1 VRTLPSPIPVP
12 EAVSHRVLHALQRRT
27 MLWRFLREFCRSV
40 ERAGGSAYL
49 VGGIVR
55 DLIEGR
61 PGNDVDLMV
70 TGIGFEALGK
80 LVRAL
85 PRRELGIRRVVAA
98 GRQFAVYKV
107 STAWTDAPIDVALA
121 RSEHSTG
128 PGHRQFEVRTRGVDA
143 REDAS
148 RRDFTINSLMFSF
161 RGKGRRLAGEVIDFF
176 GGMEDLRR
184 RRIRGVGNPQARIRE
199 DPLRMLR
206 AIRQKNERPGTVIE
220 RRTWQAIRRDAKEL
234 IGTIS
239 GERLVGELAKSLAA
253 NPSSTVSDL
262 HRAGILPELI
272 PGIPERGG
280 TAALSRMKKR
290 YALLERSLGRPLP
303 ETVLFANLLA
313 DVARDEA
320 RLLAREAGH
329 GSPHGRRDSSR
340 GTFGRN
346 ACRLP
351 RTEALAR
358 KLHLP
363 RVRKV
368 IQMVEDLSRLSHL
381 RLQRNPHARIEAV
394 FGRWE
399 RPDHLQA
406 FYTASR
412 RAASEAVLDFRPVLE
427 TARMRPHLLS
437 GDDILAL
444 GVPAGPLVESILE
457 EVREATLTGRISGG
471 EEAKRLAAFLLGNER
486 LPARNHRGRTSR
498 RRVSS
503 SPARAR
509 KRTKS
514 PGIR

>member
-1 VRTLPSPIPVP
+1 MRTLPSPIPVP
-12 EAVSHRVLHALQRRT
+12 NAVSRGVLYSLRKRRK
-27 MLWRFLREFCRSV
+27 LWRFLREFCRSV

-55 DLIEGR
+55 DLIEGL

-70 TGIGFEALGK
+70 TGIAFGALGRV
-80 LVRAL
+80 VRAL
-85 PRRELGIRRVVAA
+85 PRRELGIRRVVVA
-98 GRQFAVYKV
+98 GKQFAVYRV
-107 STAWTDAPIDVALA
+107 ATDWTDVEIDIALA

-161 RGKGRRLAGEVIDFF
+161 RKEGKRLAGEVIDFY

-220 RRTWQAIRRDAKEL
+220 KGTWQAICREAKGL

-239 GERLVGELAKSLAA
+239 GERLVGELAKSLSA
-253 NPSSTVSDL
+253 NPSGTVSDL
-262 HRAGILPELI
+262 HRAGILPMLI
-272 PGIPERGG
+272 PGIPDRGS
-280 TAALSRMKKR
+280 AVLSRMTKR
-290 YALLERSLGRPLP
+290 YAHLERSLGRPLP
-303 ETVLFANLLA
+303 ETVMFANLLVDA
-313 DVARDEA
+313 ARDES
-320 RLLAREAGH
+320 RLLAREAGRD
-329 GSPHGRRDSSR
+329 PPPGRRGAPR
-340 GTFGRN
+340 GTIRRN
-346 ACRLP
+346 AFRLP
-351 RTEALAR
+351 RTEAIAR
-358 KLHLP
+358 RLHLP

-368 IQMVEDLSRLSHL
+368 VQMVEDLSRLSHL
-381 RLQRNPHARIEAV
+381 RMLRNPHARIESI

-399 RPDHLQA
+399 TPDQLRA
-406 FYTASR
+406 LYTASR
-412 RAASEAVLDFRPVLE
+412 RAASEKIVDFRHLLE
-427 TARMRPHLLS
+427 SAQRRPHLLS

-457 EVREATLTGRISGG
+457 EVREATLTGRISGR
-471 EEAKRLAAFLLGNER
+471 EEAKRLAASLLESGR
-486 LPARNHRGRTSR
+486 SPAPNQRGRKSS

-514 PGIR
+514 SGIR

>member
-1 VRTLPSPIPVP
+1 MRTPPSPIPVP
-12 EAVSHRVLHALQRRT
+12 EAVSRSVLHALQGRK
-27 MLWRFLREFCRSV
+27 MLWRFLWEFCRSV
-40 ERAGGSAYL
+40 ESAGGSAYL

-61 PGNDVDLMV
+61 PGNDIDLMV

-85 PRRELGIRRVVAA
+85 PRSELGIRRVVAA
-98 GRQFAVYKV
+98 GKQFAVYKV
-107 STAWTDAPIDVALA
+107 STAWTDAPVDVALA

-148 RRDFTINSLMFSF
+148 RRDFTINSLMFFF
-161 RGKGRRLAGEVIDFF
+161 RGKGRRLGGEVIDFF

-220 RRTWQAIRRDAKEL
+220 RRTWQAIRSEAKEL

-253 NPSSTVSDL
+253 NPSATVSDL

-272 PGIPERGG
+272 PGIPDRG
-280 TAALSRMKKR
+280 TRILSRIRKR

-303 ETVLFANLLA
+303 ETVLFANLLV
-313 DVARDEA
+313 DVARDET
-320 RLLAREAGH
+320 RVLLREAGED
-329 GSPHGRRDSSR
+329 SRRWRRDASR

-346 ACRLP
+346 LFRLP

-358 KLHLP
+358 RLHLP

-368 IQMVEDLSRLSHL
+368 VQMVEDLSRLSHL
-381 RLQRNPHARIEAV
+381 RLLRNPLARIEAV

-399 RPDHLQA
+399 SPDHLRA
-406 FYTASR
+406 LYAASR
-412 RAASEAVLDFRPVLE
+412 RAASETVVDFRPVLE
-427 TARMRPHLLS
+427 TARMRPNLLS

-457 EVREATLTGRISGG
+457 GVREATLTGRISGRG
-471 EEAKRLAAFLLGNER
+471 EAKGLAVSLLEKER
-486 LPARNHRGRTSR
+486 LPARDHRARESR
-498 RRVSS
+498 RRASS
-503 SPARAR
+503 SPAKAR